1 MDRRMHVYGVRVK
14 PAVEEDQRGV
24 YEIDNQRLRVSLV
37 ELDTNLEEVQDWPLD
52 DYRLTGTTDSEG
64 ITGYCEL
71 SDGSIVFVA
80 QTGALWKISLSQD
93 RANLVRLGWFSAN
106 GPAFC
111 GGIFCPY
118 GQRYICGFSLEREG
132 TPYKWTV
139 FDVEKLKSYTLK
151 LDHQSQTLMNRENL
165 LAYGTE
171 TMDHQSRAYVVGW
184 RQINGGKAPH
194 VLQLSWE

>member
-80 QTGALWKISLSQD
+80 KTGALWKISLSQD
-93 RANLVRLGWFSAN
+93 RAVSGTSAVFRLKGKEHPISGLFLMSKNSSPILSNWITKVR
-106 GPAFC
+106 P
-111 GGIFCPY
+111 
-118 GQRYICGFSLEREG
+118 
-132 TPYKWTV
+132 
-139 FDVEKLKSYTLK
+139 
-151 LDHQSQTLMNRENL
+151 
-165 LAYGTE
+165 
-171 TMDHQSRAYVVGW
+171 
-184 RQINGGKAPH
+184 
-194 VLQLSWE
+194 